1 MSTVDFTG
9 REAQNGRTLP
19 PRPYDPALD
28 DDPAL
33 DKRWS
38 DMNRDDDNEAYN
50 ESNMIDPEHNLPRV
64 TPDSLTSY
72 LAEVRRKP
80 VPTPEEEL
88 ALGQRIKRGDTKAVQ
103 ELVERNLRFVVQVA
117 SKYRGVSLPLT
128 DLINEGNLGL
138 IHAAQKFDPDRG
150 ARFITYA
157 VWWIRQAIM
166 HALAEG
172 GGAVRLPIKQAE
184 ALSKLRQKLEELRQQ
199 TGLEPTAEELAT
211 ALDMKPDEV
220 EDLLRV
226 YRPQLSLDAPIKD
239 DTDATQLDFIG
250 TNHLPSSE
258 EIYFHSSL
266 INEVHDMLDHLE
278 PREAMIL
285 RARFGFDDKPKSLAA
300 IGRELGLS
308 RERVRQIETRA
319 RSKLRALAK
328 DKALRNYL
336 N

>member
-1 MSTVDFTG
+1 MT
-9 REAQNGRTLP
+9 E
-19 PRPYDPALD
+19 PA
-28 DDPAL
+28 
-33 DKRWS
+33 R
-38 DMNRDDDNEAYN
+38 
-50 ESNMIDPEHNLPRV
+50 NLPKV
-64 TPDSLTSY
+64 TPDSLTAY

-80 VPTPEEEL
+80 VPTPDEEI
-88 ALGQRIKRGDTKAVQ
+88 ALGRRIQAGDEKAEQ

-117 SKYRGVSLPLT
+117 AKYRGYGLPFT
-128 DLINEGNLGL
+128 DLINDGNLGL
-138 IHAAQKFDPDRG
+138 IHAARKFDPDRG

-157 VWWIRQAIM
+157 VWWIRQSIM

-184 ALSKLRQKLEELRQQ
+184 ALARLRQKFEELRHQ
-199 TGLEPTAEELAT
+199 TGVEPTAEELAT
-211 ALDMKPDEV
+211 ALDMKLEDV

-226 YRPQLSLDAPIKD
+226 YRPQLSLDAPIKEGAE
-239 DTDATQLDFIG
+239 ATQLDFMES
-250 TNHLPSSE
+250 NSLPSSE
-258 EIYFHSSL
+258 EVYLHASL
-266 INEVHDMLDHLE
+266 INEVHDLLKHLE
-278 PREAMIL
+278 PRETMIL

-328 DKALRNYL
+328 EKALRHYL

>member
-1 MSTVDFTG
+1 MADSE
-9 REAQNGRTLP
+9 RN
-19 PRPYDPALD
+19 
-28 DDPAL
+28 
-33 DKRWS
+33 
-38 DMNRDDDNEAYN
+38 
-50 ESNMIDPEHNLPRV
+50 IPRV
-64 TPDSLTSY
+64 TPDSLTAY

-80 VPTPEEEL
+80 VPSLEEEQ
-88 ALGQRIKRGDTKAVQ
+88 ALGRRIRGGEKQAEQ
-103 ELVERNLRFVVQVA
+103 ELVERNLLFVIQVA
-117 SKYRGVSLPLT
+117 GKYKGHGLPLT

-172 GGAVRLPIKQAE
+172 SGAVRLPIRQAE
-184 ALSKLRQKLEELRQQ
+184 ALSRLRQKFEQLRWQ
-199 TGLEPTAEELAT
+199 TGVEPTVDELAG
-211 ALDMKPDEV
+211 ALEMKPQEV

-239 DTDATQLDFIG
+239 GAETTLLDFMKSSS
-250 TNHLPSSE
+250 LPSSE
-258 EIYFHSSL
+258 DIYLHASL
-266 INEVHDMLDHLE
+266 INEVRDLLERLE
-278 PREAMIL
+278 PRESMIL
-285 RARFGFDDKPKSLAA
+285 RARFGFDDRPKSLAA

-319 RSKLRALAK
+319 RSKLRAFAK
-328 DKALRNYL
+328 DKALRHYL

>member
-1 MSTVDFTG
+1 MV
-9 REAQNGRTLP
+9 
-19 PRPYDPALD
+19 
-28 DDPAL
+28 
-33 DKRWS
+33 
-38 DMNRDDDNEAYN
+38 
-50 ESNMIDPEHNLPRV
+50 DPEQKIPKV
-64 TPDSLTSY
+64 TPDSLTAY
-72 LAEVRRKP
+72 LAEVRRRP

-88 ALGQRIKRGDTKAVQ
+88 ELGRRIKAGDTEAVH
-103 ELVERNLRFVVQVA
+103 ELVERNLRFVLQVA
-117 SKYRGVSLPLT
+117 GKYKGSDVPLT

-138 IHAAQKFDPDRG
+138 IHAARKFDPDRG

-166 HALAEG
+166 HALAAG

-184 ALSKLRQKLEELRQQ
+184 LLSKLRHKIEDVRQE
-199 TGLEPTAEELAT
+199 TGTEPTAEELAL
-211 ALDMKPDEV
+211 ALDLKPEDV
-220 EDLLRV
+220 SDLLRV
-226 YRPQLSLDAPIKD
+226 YRPQLSLDAPLND
-239 DTDATQLDFIG
+239 NMDSTRLDLLESSQ
-250 TNHLPSSE
+250 LPSSE
-258 EIYFHSSL
+258 DVYLHASL
-266 INEVHDMLDHLE
+266 LNEVRELLDHLE

-328 DKALRNYL
+328 DKAIRPSL

>member
-1 MSTVDFTG
+1 MTDS
-9 REAQNGRTLP
+9 EQ
-19 PRPYDPALD
+19 
-28 DDPAL
+28 
-33 DKRWS
+33 
-38 DMNRDDDNEAYN
+38 
-50 ESNMIDPEHNLPRV
+50 NLPKV
-64 TPDSLTSY
+64 TPDSLSAY
-72 LAEVRRKP
+72 LAEVRRSP

-88 ALGQRIKRGDTKAVQ
+88 ELGRRIQAGDGLAGQ

-117 SKYRGVSLPLT
+117 SKYRGYGLPLT

-138 IHAAQKFDPDRG
+138 IHAARKFDPTRG

-172 GGAVRLPIKQAE
+172 GSAVRLPIKQAE
-184 ALSKLRQKLEELRQQ
+184 ALSRLRQKFEELRQQ
-199 TGLEPTAEELAT
+199 TGLEPTVDELAV
-211 ALDMKPDEV
+211 ALDMKPEDV

-226 YRPQLSLDAPIKD
+226 HRPQLSLDAPIKEGAE
-239 DTDATQLDFIG
+239 ATQLDFMES
-250 TNHLPSSE
+250 NSLPSSE
-258 EIYFHSSL
+258 EIYFHASL
-266 INEVHDMLDHLE
+266 INEIHVLLDHLE
-278 PREAMIL
+278 PRETQIL

-300 IGRELGLS
+300 IGREMGLS

-328 DKALRNYL
+328 DKALRTYL

>member
-1 MSTVDFTG
+1 MV
-9 REAQNGRTLP
+9 
-19 PRPYDPALD
+19 
-28 DDPAL
+28 
-33 DKRWS
+33 
-38 DMNRDDDNEAYN
+38 
-50 ESNMIDPEHNLPRV
+50 DPEQKIPKV
-64 TPDSLTSY
+64 TPDSLTAY
-72 LAEVRRKP
+72 LAEVRRRP

-88 ALGQRIKRGDTKAVQ
+88 ELGYRIKAGDTEAVH
-103 ELVERNLRFVVQVA
+103 ELVERNLRFVLQVA
-117 SKYRGVSLPLT
+117 GKYKGSDVPLT

-138 IHAAQKFDPDRG
+138 IHAARKFDPDRG

-166 HALAEG
+166 HALAAG

-184 ALSKLRQKLEELRQQ
+184 LLSKLRHKIEEVRQE
-199 TGLEPTAEELAT
+199 TGTEPTAEELAL
-211 ALDMKPDEV
+211 ALDIKPEDV
-220 EDLLRV
+220 SDLLRV
-226 YRPQLSLDAPIKD
+226 YRPQLSLDAPLND
-239 DTDATQLDFIG
+239 NMDSTRLDLLESSR
-250 TNHLPSSE
+250 LPSSE
-258 EIYFHSSL
+258 DIYLHASL
-266 INEVHDMLDHLE
+266 INEVRGLLDHLE

-328 DKALRNYL
+328 DKAIRPHL